1 MSLNHISK
9 RIRLTLYQRTCPY
22 LNPWSLGLGRLIKR
36 IGPWHLANNVADTVK
51 TQSAGASGQTPQQL
65 TKSFLDNVD
74 FLKVIF
80 MTSKRQF
87 LVKREPHR

>member
-9 RIRLTLYQRTCPY
+9 RIRLISYQRTCPY

-51 TQSAGASGQTPQQL
+51 TQSAGASGQTPQKL
-65 TKSFLDNVD
+65 TKSFPDNVD
-74 FLKVIF
+74 FLKIIF
-80 MTSKRQF
+80 MTLKRQF
-87 LVKREPHR
+87 LVKSVPHC